1 MLQDLSKVY
10 LHISF
15 STLDCQNMINE
26 AMRESLEP
34 CTVEALQSV
43 GAETEKM
50 YVHTD
55 HLHVL
60 CTMPVHMSPDELVA
74 GIKKSTSRWINKH
87 CEHHFAWQE
96 GYAAFSVSPLKV
108 GAVCKFLRNQ
118 PHHHKNMTWKEEMRI
133 FYEYY
138 DIQYDET
145 LVWR

>member
-26 AMRESLEP
+26 AMRKSLEP
-34 CTVEALQSV
+34 YTVEALKSV
-43 GAETEKM
+43 GVDTQKL
-50 YVHTD
+50 YIHSD

-60 CTMPVHMSPDELVA
+60 CTMPVHMSANELVTK
-74 GIKKSTSRWINKH
+74 IKKPTSRWINKH
-87 CEHHFAWQE
+87 SDNHFAWQS
-96 GYAAFSVSPLKV
+96 GYAAFSVSPLKL
-108 GAVCKFLRNQ
+108 GAVCKLLRNQ

-133 FYEYY
+133 FCDYY
-138 DIQYDET
+138 DIQFDES